1 MKDED
6 LMGQGVGKTLSP
18 PGALKSQ
25 RKSAGVQRRL
35 ARAGAESFKDGQ
47 WPGLHCWLQQEEPRG
62 TVGRTKIPGSVFL
75 GRREGKWSGSSREE
89 LWGGSNFLTSRTAM
103 GRDAAAAA

>member
-47 WPGLHCWLQQEEPRG
+47 WPGLHCWLPTGG
-62 TVGRTKIPGSVFL
+62 TKRNCGKNQDSRLSVF
-75 GRREGKWSGSSREE
+75 REE
-89 LWGGSNFLTSRTAM
+89 RRKMVWKQP
-103 GRDAAAAA
+103 